1 MPRAGIPLNG
11 WLFRRNRHTYQFEFE
26 SYEMKCNADTATGS
40 NCPHNHAMQE
50 VNVNVQNHTNVYQH
64 DGMTED
70 LAILSRWVKKELF
83 VKVKFLYN
91 PEINLMI
98 GGKIYNMF
106 LGDCKDRLVGLKLL
120 AASDSACRN
129 RYAQALWSQ
138 ATKGKRRNLI
148 SDGLN
153 TRRSSIYSATQN
165 RFNGKKMMALLQLIS
180 TRYSLVIPILLGT
193 ELCSLCVQKYV
204 VFPSLEAF
212 EEGVQL
218 PCVYMLFHDYFLK
231 SSVGDAA
238 WKEACLDAAD
248 PTAPIAP
255 PQAQAFAMLLLRN
268 NYFAWLWEAKLEY
281 RTELKTDYD
290 MVKDRCH
297 AVEISDG
304 ILQCQIN
311 LNVDEEDE
319 DNWSKILVKKDDN
332 PVIYNSLKK
341 ASDALIKQVRQSA
354 RNNDKYKAF
363 RTGVE
368 PVQLEEDD
376 NSPTENSEVPAE
388 SIHAK
393 RTKKRKVLQGFR
405 EYTNPKDDEGKFKGW
420 STRAKTD
427 MNELMEALNKPISEQ
442 EKIFRKLYRFT
453 YKKKQGASVRKRA
466 IPPDASGPNDDVQ
479 IWGLEGIPEVAL

>member
-1 MPRAGIPLNG
+1 
-11 WLFRRNRHTYQFEFE
+11 
-26 SYEMKCNADTATGS
+26 
-40 NCPHNHAMQE
+40 
-50 VNVNVQNHTNVYQH
+50 
-64 DGMTED
+64 
-70 LAILSRWVKKELF
+70 
-83 VKVKFLYN
+83 
-91 PEINLMI
+91 
-98 GGKIYNMF
+98 MF
-106 LGDCKDRLVGLKLL
+106 LLDCKDRLVGLKLL
-120 AASDSACRN
+120 AASDSDCRN

-148 SDGLN
+148 SDCLN

-165 RFNGKKMMALLQLIS
+165 RFNGKKMALLQLMS
-180 TRYSLVIPILLGT
+180 TRYSLVVSILLHT
-193 ELCSLCVQKYV
+193 ELCGLCVQKYV

-218 PCVYMLFHDYFLK
+218 PCVYMVFHDYFLK

-248 PTAPIAP
+248 PTDQIAP
-255 PQAQAFAMLLLRN
+255 PQAKAFAMLLLRN

-281 RTELKTDYD
+281 KSGLKTDYNLA
-290 MVKDRCH
+290 KDRCN
-297 AVEISDG
+297 ALDISEG

-319 DNWSKILVKKDDN
+319 DNWSKILLKKEDN
-332 PVIYNSLKK
+332 PVNYNAVKK
-341 ASDALIKQVRQSA
+341 ASDALIKIVRQSA

-363 RTGVE
+363 GTGVE
-368 PVQLEEDD
+368 AVQLDEDGS
-376 NSPTENSEVPAE
+376 SPTQNSEAPE
-388 SIHAK
+388 SVHAK

-427 MNELMEALNKPISEQ
+427 MNELMEALNRPISDQ

-453 YKKKQGASVRKRA
+453 YKKDTRSWCEEKGDPTRCLRA
-466 IPPDASGPNDDVQ
+466 K
-479 IWGLEGIPEVAL
+479 